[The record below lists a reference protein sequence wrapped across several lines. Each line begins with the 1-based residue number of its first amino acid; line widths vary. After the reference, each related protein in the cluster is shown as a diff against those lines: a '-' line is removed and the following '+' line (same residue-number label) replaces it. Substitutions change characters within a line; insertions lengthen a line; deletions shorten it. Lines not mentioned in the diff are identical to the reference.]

1 MVHKKYIKRGNK
13 VFGPYF
19 YENYRE
25 NGITKTRY
33 LGTALENS
41 ADSKQKKFSFNFF
54 KKIKKIMNP
63 HSSKSSFDFLDA
75 PKLKPSPKG
84 GRIISDIRKIKLP
97 QFPELRGNFSFLLL
111 AVVVMLGLFSY
122 SFFSG
127 GLTGRAIFD
136 FSSSSNLNLETP
148 ASYNLGDLVYGNV
161 SLKLKNG
168 ELIPADSVVRFS
180 LNKQQ
185 KDVLISDLISAQS
198 ANG

>member
-1 MVHKKYIKRGNK
+1 MVYKRYIKRGDK
-13 VFGPYF
+13 IFGPYF
-19 YENYRE
+19 YNSRKE
-25 NGITKTRY
+25 NGKVVSDYVGKPQEVAKKSFNI
-33 LGTALENS
+33 
-41 ADSKQKKFSFNFF
+41 SKNFVVGLLVCFAFISLFSF
-54 KKIKKIMNP
+54 
-63 HSSKSSFDFLDA
+63 
-75 PKLKPSPKG
+75 
-84 GRIISDIRKIKLP
+84 
-97 QFPELRGNFSFLLL
+97 
-111 AVVVMLGLFSY
+111 
-122 SFFSG
+122 SFFYSSV
-127 GLTGRAIFD
+127 TGRAIFD